1 MNNDEYN
8 NIIRLIKLKRIGE
21 SKMKKY
27 NVIFKFKH
35 KGQILQFDLEELM
48 CGCIDED
55 CVSEYELSSVTVK

>member
-1 MNNDEYN
+1 
-8 NIIRLIKLKRIGE
+8 
-21 SKMKKY
+21 MKKY

-55 CVSEYELSSVTVK
+55 CVSEYELSSVAVKGN